1 MYQIARDRF
10 GDSALLVKEDTIRGK
25 AIPVL
30 SRFVYLNLS
39 PFTDVYNAISPSIPF
54 VVIPKDNSIFG
65 PVTETY
71 DLLRDEKVGRQ
82 IFVREELTLPIRHSF
97 VVRKGAKLQD
107 IKRVLSHEQVLNAI
121 LSFS

>member
-1 MYQIARDRF
+1 M
-10 GDSALLVKEDTIRGK
+10 
-25 AIPVL
+25 
-30 SRFVYLNLS
+30 
-39 PFTDVYNAISPSIPF
+39 
-54 VVIPKDNSIFG
+54 VIPKDNSIFG

-71 DLLRDEKVGRQ
+71 DLLRDEKVGHQ

-107 IKRVLSHEQVLNAI
+107 IKRVLSHEQVLNAL